1 MLNASYLLSTICLWV
16 TWLPDGRFNL
26 IAVLYWHTF
35 RLYTL
40 NWFVKWSLISFM
52 FNCLHHGL
60 NAMLLDAVYFLINL
74 CRSLGPLNRR
84 PGCKFMD
91 AVRVSLMLQL
101 QPDSGARL
109 SFLNNSLGATLAF
122 IVSGAVWSLSL
133 DKNRAFSNKRVDFFC
148 LLISLYHGFFNVN
161 FVYLLLSPKLVCLDL
176 PVRDFFLTDDAYL
189 SEHIDL
195 VLLLRMLV

>member
-1 MLNASYLLSTICLWV
+1 MLTASDLLSTICLWV
-16 TWLPDGRFNL
+16 TWLPYCCFNL
-26 IAVLYWHTF
+26 ITVLYWYAF

-40 NWFVKWSLISFM
+40 NRFVKWSLSSLV
-52 FNCLHHGL
+52 FNRLHSGL
-60 NAMLLDAVYFLINL
+60 NAMLLDAVYFVINL
-74 CRSLGPLNRR
+74 CWSLGPLNRR

-91 AVRVSLMLQL
+91 SVRVSLMLQL

-109 SFLNNSLGATLAF
+109 AFLNNRLGAILAF

-133 DKNRAFSNKRVDFFC
+133 DKNRAFSNKSVDFFC

-176 PVRDFFLTDDAYL
+176 PVSDLFLTDDAYL
-189 SEHIDL
+189 SENIDL
-195 VLLLRMLV
+195 VLLFGMLV